1 MSLQEPLPMLKHIKY
16 TVILFSWFP
25 FWMTKS
31 PAISAASRS
40 MFRIPILMM
49 TTSLF
54 LCWYSRA
61 KTVISLI
68 VSLTE
73 RVMGGG
79 GHFSWIVSSQAV
91 ASGPHL
97 LFCKFKHSLV
107 ISAPGK
113 ANVDLRRKPA
123 CHWTPRD
130 WATGSL
136 KHLFLTPASALFHSL
151 SLPKL
156 WQKVCIL
163 GETPGDLMDMSP
175 VWNGN
180 PHIQPGR
187 WAPGIFQWRWR
198 KEMEQV
204 GGGKPFLLRSSFQKH

>member
-1 MSLQEPLPMLKHIKY
+1 M
-16 TVILFSWFP
+16 FWFISSDRIQINFFISVYVTARASSHVKMYKIYSYIIFLVP
-25 FWMTKS
+25 KS
-31 PAISAASRS
+31 PAAPRA
-40 MFRIPILMM
+40 MFRIPILTM

-54 LCWYSRA
+54 LCWHSRA

-68 VSLTE
+68 VSPTE
-73 RVMGGG
+73 GVMGGG

-136 KHLFLTPASALFHSL
+136 KHLFLTPASALFHPL

-163 GETPGDLMDMSP
+163 GETPGDLMDMR
-175 VWNGN
+175 VL
-180 PHIQPGR
+180 
-187 WAPGIFQWRWR
+187 F
-198 KEMEQV
+198 EMETHTFSPAGERQEYSN
-204 GGGKPFLLRSSFQKH
+204 GDDERKWNK